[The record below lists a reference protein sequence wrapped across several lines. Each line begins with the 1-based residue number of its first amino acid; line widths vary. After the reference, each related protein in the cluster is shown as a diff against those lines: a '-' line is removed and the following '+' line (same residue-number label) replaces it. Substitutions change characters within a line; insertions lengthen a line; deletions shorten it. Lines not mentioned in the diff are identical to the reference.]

1 VFTRLLILILLIS
14 LTQPQG
20 IGVKPGDWAHYEKRY
35 QINLVGNW
43 RTYMNA
49 TEYDSTIV
57 DIQVISVE
65 ESSVTYTQV
74 LSRDNGS
81 LIERRTFTV
90 NINEPIYPKYSESM
104 IRNDE
109 IQYMLSPS
117 GLAAGDKLPQ
127 VVRLT
132 NEAGDG
138 EDLPWYQAVDS
149 TTATGDPLCPRAV
162 NHVEWSYDVRFV
174 RESEI
179 IKQHTDKAVDFDQ
192 ATGLTISSVI
202 RQNGSNEDGFGLFDE
217 YSAVTEYRLIGS
229 SAIPHNYFYAGIT
242 FTSLILGVSLALHP
256 WRRRLQKNDTTRL
269 HVKRAH

>member
-1 VFTRLLILILLIS
+1 
-14 LTQPQG
+14 
-20 IGVKPGDWAHYEKRY
+20 VKPGDWARYEKRY
-35 QINLVGNW
+35 QIKMVGNW
-43 RTYMNA
+43 RTYINT

-57 DIQVISVE
+57 DIQVVSIEDSG
-65 ESSVTYTQV
+65 VTYTQA

-90 NINEPIYPKYSESM
+90 HINEPIYPKYSESM

-149 TTATGDPLCPRAV
+149 TTTTGDPLLPRAV

-174 RESEI
+174 REDGEI
-179 IKQHTDKAVDFDQ
+179 IQEHTDKAVDFDQ
-192 ATGLTISSVI
+192 VTGLTLRSVI
-202 RQNGSNEDGFGLFDE
+202 RQYGLSEDGLGHFDE
-217 YSAVTEYRLIGS
+217 YSSVTIYRLIES
-229 SAIPHNYFYAGIT
+229 SAIPHDYLYAGIT
-242 FTSLILGVSLALHP
+242 VASLIVGVILALHP
-256 WRRRLQKNDTTRL
+256 WRRRL
-269 HVKRAH
+269 H